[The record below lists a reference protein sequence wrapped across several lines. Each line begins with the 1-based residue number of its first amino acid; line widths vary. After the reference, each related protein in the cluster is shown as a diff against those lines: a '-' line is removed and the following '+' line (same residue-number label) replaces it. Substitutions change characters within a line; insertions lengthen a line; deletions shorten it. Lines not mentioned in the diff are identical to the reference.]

1 MKTLFALG
9 AAAALLAGCAS
20 DYPQNAA
27 YAGRAGSDAV
37 DTVGGCFRIMDIR
50 AHRIADPRTLYI
62 DVGGRETYRLEMS
75 GSCMSG
81 ASRQETL
88 ITESR
93 TGGLICRPIDFDLKV
108 KMSGGFPTSCIIQ
121 NMTRLTPSEVAA
133 LPPELRP

>member
-9 AAAALLAGCAS
+9 CAAALLAGCAS
-20 DYPQNAA
+20 PYSSTPA
-27 YAGRAGSDAV
+27 YAERAGADAV
-37 DTVGGCFRIMDIR
+37 DTARDCFRITQIQG
-50 AHRIADPRTLYI
+50 HRIADPRTMYI

-75 GSCMSG
+75 GTCLAA

-108 KMSGGFPTSCIIQ
+108 KISGGFATPCIVQ
-121 NMTRLTPSEVAA
+121 TMTKLTPAETAA

>member
-1 MKTLFALG
+1 MKTILSLS

-20 DYPQNAA
+20 DYPQTAA
-27 YAGRAGSDAV
+27 HAGRVGADAV
-37 DTVGGCFRIMDIR
+37 DTAASCFRMTDIR

-75 GSCMSG
+75 GACMAG

-88 ITESR
+88 VTESR

-108 KMSGGFPTSCIIQ
+108 KVGGGFASPCIIR
-121 NMTRLTPSEVAA
+121 NMTRLSPEETAA